1 MGDAFVDKYR
11 EMLKATTVMDVEEV
25 ADIMDIDLTDIN
37 FWRSALDTAAKRID
51 EFLELTK

>member
-1 MGDAFVDKYR
+1 
-11 EMLKATTVMDVEEV
+11 MDVEEV

-51 EFLELTK
+51 EFLELTNKNSASL